1 MSRTRSSLA
10 LLVGSVWALGLG
22 GTAALAADMGLPVK
36 APPPPPPPP
45 SWWSGFV
52 EVDVESFLINPQGQA
67 LIKDLSVTT
76 VAGVNL
82 TLYKDKAG
90 FINNVTVG
98 GLIAM
103 DWSQSGFVSGSYWN
117 GLGGGVSTNG
127 ALFDI
132 AFALSQSVTFGQYW
146 TLSNTY
152 FNVMSQDVNDNI
164 GGTGCTLTNCSGF
177 PTLVWDEVKLALND
191 SFTGWPITFNPYVT
205 FYYELNSIGYP
216 GAGLAANG
224 GVSAACFPCETN
236 NYDFFIGM
244 TPTIN
249 LEKYWGIPVTL
260 KAPTYVTVGPS
271 SFWNNYGQPTFGA
284 SSGSVGMFTT
294 GLTAIMPLTWMPKQY
309 GNWYVKAG
317 FQWYDVINTALQ
329 NANAFSVDGLASKFS
344 CANVSAGDCSSI
356 IVGFGGIGVA
366 F

>member
-1 MSRTRSSLA
+1 MA
-10 LLVGSVWALGLG
+10 
-22 GTAALAADMGLPVK
+22 MPVK

-52 EVDVESFLINPQGQA
+52 ELDGESTLINPQGQN
-67 LIKDLSVTT
+67 LINHGSASL
-76 VAGVNL
+76 VAGLNL
-82 TLYKDKAG
+82 TLYKDKTG

-98 GLIAM
+98 GLLAT
-103 DWSQSGFVSGSYWN
+103 DWSTAGFGGYWAN
-117 GLGGGVSTNG
+117 GGQNSSNG
-127 ALFDI
+127 TLFDVV
-132 AFALSQSVTFGQYW
+132 FALSQSVTFAQYW
-146 TLSNTY
+146 TLSNTF
-152 FNVMSQDVNDNI
+152 FNVYSEDVSDASGPP
-164 GGTGCTLTNCSGF
+164 GGHCSMTACSGF
-177 PTLVWDEVKLALND
+177 PALVWDEVKLALND

-205 FYYELNSIGYP
+205 FYYELQSIGLP
-216 GAGLAANG
+216 GAGG
-224 GVSAACFPCETN
+224 PGSVSAACFPCETN

-271 SFWNNYGQPTFGA
+271 SFWNGAPAVFGA

-294 GLTAIMPLTWMPKQY
+294 GLTAIMPLSFMPAQY
-309 GNWYVKAG
+309 GHWYAKAG
-317 FQWYDVINTALQ
+317 FQWYDIINTALQ
-329 NANAFSVDGLASKFS
+329 SADAFSTSGTTS
-344 CANVSAGDCSSI
+344 CAAAGSANCSSV